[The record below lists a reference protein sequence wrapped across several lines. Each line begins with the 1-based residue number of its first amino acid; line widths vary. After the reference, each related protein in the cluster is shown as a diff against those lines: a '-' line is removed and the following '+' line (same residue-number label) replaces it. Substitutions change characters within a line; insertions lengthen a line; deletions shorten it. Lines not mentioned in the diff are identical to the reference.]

1 MAGACSLPKSI
12 AAPLLVVVE
21 LPDGELSETG
31 KGILAKGGMLSQLL
45 GGGWSVASFAPPDPA
60 VFDGFTP
67 YGVPELTVIDAPPA
81 VTDSMPAQGKL
92 IAQAASNAGA
102 KVIILPHNDLGCSL
116 APLLANDLNAAIFTE
131 VVGFDI
137 CEKGLKLKRQA
148 LGTRI
153 VESKIWNGEMP
164 LVITVAIKTLS
175 TVVLRPIDYPAPKIS
190 KMSVAVD
197 ALPKSPR
204 IIERIPPDPQTVD
217 VSEAEVIFCAGKG
230 HDKAAFDQLLELTK
244 LLNVTLGVTRPVY
257 DYGWVGFERMVGQ
270 TGKTIA
276 PRFYLGIGISGSM
289 HHVGGIKDSRKI
301 VAINIDP
308 KAPMFANSDEAI
320 VADLKELMPRLI
332 KRVRAIT
339 GGAR

>member
-1 MAGACSLPKSI
+1 MAGACSSQKSL
-12 AAPLLVVVE
+12 AAPLLVFVE
-21 LPDGELSETG
+21 LPDGELVETG
-31 KGILAKGGMLSQLL
+31 KGILAKGGMLSNLL
-45 GGGWSVASFAPPDPA
+45 GGGWSVASFAPSDPA

-92 IAQAASNAGA
+92 LAQAARNSGA
-102 KVIILPHNDLGCSL
+102 KVIVLPHNDLGSSL

-131 VVGFDI
+131 AIGFELV
-137 CEKGLKLKRQA
+137 EKGLKLKRQA

-153 VESKIWNGEMP
+153 LESKIWNGEMP
-164 LVITVAIKTLS
+164 LVITVALKTLS
-175 TVVLRPIDYPAPKIS
+175 TVILRPIQYPAPKVT
-190 KMSVAVD
+190 KMAVSID
-197 ALPKSPR
+197 DLPKSPK

-230 HDKAAFDQLLELTK
+230 HDKAAFDQLVELTK

-257 DYGWVGFERMVGQ
+257 DFGWAGFERMVGQ
-270 TGKTIA
+270 TGKAIA

-301 VAINIDP
+301 IAVNIDP
-308 KAPMFANSDEAI
+308 KAPMFANSDEGI
-320 VADLKELMPRLI
+320 VADLKELLPRLV
-332 KRVRAIT
+332 KRVKAIT
-339 GGAR
+339 GGA